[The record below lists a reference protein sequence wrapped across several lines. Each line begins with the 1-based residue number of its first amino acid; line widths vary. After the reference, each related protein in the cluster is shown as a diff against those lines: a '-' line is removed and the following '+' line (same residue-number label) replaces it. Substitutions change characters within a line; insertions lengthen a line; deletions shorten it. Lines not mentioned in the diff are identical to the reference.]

1 VNSQAASTA
10 VPPPEPARH
19 AAVGS
24 GGMETD
30 GFGHG
35 DARKLIGMTLWLES
49 YAATL
54 LAALPIGTIV
64 VRTIIGNN
72 S

>member
-1 VNSQAASTA
+1 
-10 VPPPEPARH
+10 
-19 AAVGS
+19 
-24 GGMETD
+24 METD

-64 VRTIIGNN
+64 VRTIIGEQFLRRKLQGYDADTQTVRCRLVPFLW
-72 S
+72 